1 MNNVALVN
9 KDQMD
14 QRVIQAEMVIQVKL
28 VTMVN
33 LAVLVLTL
41 K

>member
-14 QRVIQAEMVIQVKL
+14 QRVILAEMVIQVKL